1 MYSTLAR
8 IEEQL
13 ADIELANLRRTY
25 TVTRPKFLERA
36 IAIGAIPDFWAT
48 VIDEAPAEID
58 QRIQPR
64 DVPALNCL
72 IGIDVERFEVL
83 DAERGEPRSIKL
95 TFCFKTNQW
104 FHDETIE
111 KKLFW
116 RMSKNG
122 WSGLVSEPVRIRW
135 KERDLTDG
143 LLDMAVNLW
152 EKETDFKQK
161 QVNGQARASIEATN
175 EFIGLVEKV
184 QQTPQDAISIFALF
198 GFRGH
203 QISAKE
209 SAEAMERKQRMV
221 DGTEEWEELD
231 DETLPLPDTEIFPHG
246 EEVAVAFSE
255 DLYPGAT
262 QYFTAGKERDAKIS
276 DDEPTSETDGAEE
289 TNGDREERFQHE
301 QRPNKKVRKST

>member
-25 TVTRPKFLERA
+25 TATRPKFLERA
-36 IAIGAIPDFWAT
+36 IAIEAIPEFWAT

-72 IGIDVERFEVL
+72 IGIDVERFQVL
-83 DAERGEPRSIKL
+83 DAEQGEPRSIKL
-95 TFCFKTNQW
+95 TFYFRKNQW
-104 FHDETIE
+104 FHDEKIE
-111 KKLFW
+111 KSFFW

-122 WSGLVSEPVRIRW
+122 WSGLVSDPVRIRW

-143 LLDMAVNLW
+143 LLDMTVNLW
-152 EKETDFKQK
+152 EKEQNLE
-161 QVNGQARASIEATN
+161 VNGQARASIEATD
-175 EFIGLVEKV
+175 EYIGLVKRV
-184 QQTPQDAISIFALF
+184 QQTPQDAISIFGLF

-203 QISAKE
+203 QISAEE
-209 SAEAMERKQRMV
+209 STEAMKRKQGMV
-221 DGTEEWEELD
+221 DGPEEWEELD
-231 DETLPLPDTEIFPHG
+231 DETPPLPDPEIYPYG

-276 DDEPTSETDGAEE
+276 DDEPASETDGAEE
-289 TNGDREERFQHE
+289 TNGEREERFQHE
-301 QRPNKKVRKST
+301 QRPNKKIRRSA